1 MSSEETTAAS
11 HSTSADSSTDFR
23 KNLIALI
30 PYLRAF
36 SVTLCGRR
44 ELAED
49 MAQEALLKAWRAQG
63 SYQPGTNL
71 KAWLFTILRHEVMSY
86 HRRAW
91 RQIPWDEDAAQTM
104 PSAPGEQRWSSEL
117 SDVGRALY
125 RLPIAQRETLM
136 LIAVEGFSYEE
147 VAQISGAA
155 VGTIKSRVARAR
167 SMLTAI
173 FEQNEPLRQR
183 ESSSEGT
190 SVEHFLAQFSTTKS
204 DALVHSPA

>member
-1 MSSEETTAAS
+1 MSCEEIGE
-11 HSTSADSSTDFR
+11 SAPGPHAESAEEFR
-23 KNLIALI
+23 ENLIALI

-49 MAQEALLKAWRAQG
+49 MAQDALLKAWRGQAT
-63 SYQPGTNL
+63 YQPGTNL

-91 RQIPWDEDAAQTM
+91 RQMPWDEDAAQAI
-104 PSAPGEQRWSSEL
+104 PSAPEEQRWASEL

-125 RLPIAQRETLM
+125 RLPIAQREALI
-136 LIAVEGFSYEE
+136 LIAVEGFTYEE

-167 SMLTAI
+167 SQLTAMV
-173 FEQNEPLRQR
+173 EQSEALPQR
-183 ESSSEGT
+183 EPRSAGT
-190 SVEHFLAQFSTTKS
+190 SLEHFLAQLSAIS
-204 DALVHSPA
+204 CGALAHCPA